1 MVTDFFL
8 GLILSAV
15 EAVVGLLPE
24 GQPLDIP
31 AIDSMV
37 SWIQDLNS
45 VIPVGPVIQA
55 AVALLSLLGVF
66 LAVRLVLTV
75 WNLIW
80 P

>member
-15 EAVVGLLPE
+15 ETVVGWLPD
-24 GQPLDIP
+24 GVALDLP
-31 AIDSMV
+31 VIDSMV
-37 SWIQDLNS
+37 AWIQDLNS

-55 AVALLSLLGVF
+55 GVALLSLLGVF